1 MSRLRKGHS
10 LDKEDLASSETLAR
24 HAPKAWRSDTALAR
38 AGFARVRGGLREAMS
53 ASRAARLG
61 RRMAAL
67 RKKAGL
73 TQAQVARR
81 MGTTASAV
89 SRMESVDP
97 GNLTLESLDRYA
109 RAVGAELR
117 LSLVATKSG

>member
-1 MSRLRKGHS
+1 MPVRSLKTIPLEPADSASLERVARL
-10 LDKEDLASSETLAR
+10 
-24 HAPKAWRSDTALAR
+24 APKAWRSEKALVR
-38 AGFARVRGGLREAMS
+38 AGFLPVRGGLREAMA

-89 SRMESVDP
+89 SRMESADS
-97 GNLTLESLDRYA
+97 GNLTLDSLERYA
-109 RAVGAELR
+109 RAVGAEMR
-117 LSLVATKSG
+117 LSLIPSE